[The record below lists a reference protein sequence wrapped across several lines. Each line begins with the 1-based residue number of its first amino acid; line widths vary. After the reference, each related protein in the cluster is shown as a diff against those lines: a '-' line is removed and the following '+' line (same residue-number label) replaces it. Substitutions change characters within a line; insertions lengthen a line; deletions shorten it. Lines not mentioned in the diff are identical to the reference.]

1 MIGVL
6 VVSPFTPKLV
16 VFLKGLFEEKV
27 KGRWKG
33 RTQNTKLVFVESE
46 QNLRGKTLPVQIT
59 WAGPWSMQARLL
71 PKHADQPIVLDTIT
85 S

>member
-1 MIGVL
+1 V
-6 VVSPFTPKLV
+6 
-16 VFLKGLFEEKV
+16 LFEEKV

-46 QNLRGKTLPVQIT
+46 QDLTGKILPVQIT
-59 WAGPWSMQARLL
+59 WTGPWSMQARLL
-71 PKHADQPIVLDTIT
+71 PQHADQPIVLDTII